1 LPHAIAALRKRG
13 FFGVEIWSK
22 STLRSLL
29 VPGGVLLLLA
39 EVLLSTGWIAVPAY
53 VVQFSYYAVFVT
65 GILLSWRFHSSRVL
79 LALLTLF
86 LAHRAVEFFAA
97 GPISSSGSGHIA
109 LEAVA
114 VLLPLNFIAFS
125 FSRERGLS
133 FPAIL
138 PALAMLFFE
147 SVFVAVICRP
157 GEATAPAFLHPAF
170 WGRHLWSPVSQLP
183 VFAFVA
189 AFAVL
194 LTRFLLYRKPVESG
208 LLWSLAAAFL
218 SLEQWGTGRT
228 ATGYMGAA
236 GLILVSSIVENSY
249 LLAYH
254 DELTGLR
261 ARRAFN
267 DALLRLEKPYAIA
280 AVDIDHFKSFNDT
293 YGHDTGDQV
302 LRMVAARLA
311 RVSGGGQAYR
321 VGGEEFS
328 ILFPGRSMAEVIPYV
343 ELLRKTIEAAS
354 FQVRG
359 SEERRRNESAKQQK
373 DQERRT
379 RARRMND
386 RAESEEGDRRR
397 SAARKSR
404 KALHAGTSRQ
414 LAKDELSV
422 TVSIGVAEPARTN
435 QEVEQVIQAADKALY
450 RAKQAGRNRVEA
462 AMPGRSRARMARQ
475 TTASG
480 TSLR

>member
-1 LPHAIAALRKRG
+1 M
-13 FFGVEIWSK
+13 EIWSK
-22 STLRSLL
+22 STLKSLL
-29 VPGGVLLLLA
+29 LPGGVLLLLA
-39 EVLLSTGWIAVPAY
+39 EVLLSTGWIPIPGY
-53 VVQFSYYAVFVT
+53 VFQFSYYAVFGT
-65 GILLSWRFHSSRVL
+65 GILLAWRFHSSRVL

-138 PALAMLFFE
+138 PAMAMLFLE

-157 GEATAPAFLHPAF
+157 GETTAPAFLHPAF

-328 ILFPGRSMAEVIPYV
+328 IVFPGRSMAEVIPHV

-359 SEERRRNESAKQQK
+359 SEERRRNQSAKQQK

-379 RARRMND
+379 RARRVND
-386 RAESEEGDRRR
+386 QDGASEENDRRR
-397 SAARKSR
+397 STVRKSR
-404 KALHAGTSRQ
+404 KGLHAGTSRQ
-414 LAKDELSV
+414 IAKDELSV

-462 AMPGRSRARMARQ
+462 ALPRRSRARMVRQ
-475 TTASG
+475 GTA
-480 TSLR
+480 

>member
-22 STLRSLL
+22 STLKSLL

-39 EVLLSTGWIAVPAY
+39 EVLLSTGWILIPPY

-97 GPISSSGSGHIA
+97 GRINSSGSGHIA

-138 PALAMLFFE
+138 PAMAMLFFE

-183 VFAFVA
+183 VLAFVA

-267 DALLRLEKPYAIA
+267 DALLHLEKPYAIA

-293 YGHDTGDQV
+293 YGHETGDQV

-328 ILFPGRSMAEVIPYV
+328 ILFWGRSVVEVIPHV
-343 ELLRKTIEAAS
+343 ELLRKTIEASS
-354 FQVRG
+354 FHVRG

-373 DQERRT
+373 DHERRT
-379 RARRMND
+379 RARRVND
-386 RAESEEGDRRR
+386 QDGESEEGDRRR
-397 SAARKSR
+397 SASRKSR
-404 KALHAGTSRQ
+404 KALHPGTGRQ
-414 LAKDELSV
+414 IAKDELSV

-462 AMPGRSRARMARQ
+462 ALPAQSRARIARQ
-475 TTASG
+475 STA
-480 TSLR
+480 

>member
-1 LPHAIAALRKRG
+1 
-13 FFGVEIWSK
+13 VEIWSK
-22 STLRSLL
+22 STLKSLL

-39 EVLLSTGWIAVPAY
+39 EVLLSTGWIAVPGY

-97 GPISSSGSGHIA
+97 GRINSSASGHIA

-125 FSRERGLS
+125 FGRERGLS

-183 VFAFVA
+183 VLAFVA

-218 SLEQWGTGRT
+218 SLEQWGTGRA

-328 ILFPGRSMAEVIPYV
+328 IVFPGRSMVEVIPHV
-343 ELLRKTIEAAS
+343 ELLRKTIEASS

-359 SEERRRNESAKQQK
+359 SEERRRNESAKRQK
-373 DQERRT
+373 DHERRT
-379 RARRMND
+379 RARRVND
-386 RAESEEGDRRR
+386 QQGESEERDRRR

-414 LAKDELSV
+414 VAKDELSV
-422 TVSIGVAEPARTN
+422 TVSIGVAEPARAN

-462 AMPGRSRARMARQ
+462 ALPTRSRARMARQ